1 MTLKALAAR
10 AVVSEASPRVDVKV
24 IMTELRSLNMNM
36 DAKMNKLEEK
46 IDAIEVKMDAKMNKL
61 EEKIDAIEVKMDAKM
76 NKLEEKMDNHSHQFV
91 LFRCDLAKT
100 NNRASASPDHPILPI
115 PLAYPNHMTPI
126 PESFPHT
133 LHKLRVLEGKHLD
146 DMMRF
151 YSLIPDNGEKLSTT
165 KKRDRLA
172 HFLGARQ
179 LSLET
184 LHSM

>member
-61 EEKIDAIEVKMDAKM
+61 DAKM
-76 NKLEEKMDNHSHQFV
+76 TKLDAKMTKLEEKMDNHSHQFV

-100 NNRASASPDHPILPI
+100 NNRASASPDHPLLPI

-184 LHSM
+184 QHSM